1 MYNEW
6 SLWKICCSLHLNV
19 HDWRIQQR
27 ADKWI
32 NKHPS
37 CSKIKSYKWLW
48 RTDADLSVV
57 MGQMKKKNNNN
68 STSLLPNFA
77 NKKDTFWD
85 CPILQKFP
93 LYGWAPGKKVEFLKR
108 IHTNTKFKS
117 LNILPI
123 LTLSITLKC
132 LTRMCKA
139 TFYRHEHYIV
149 VGYRSEVINR
159 MFVYLCCRAQRH
171 SRHRPERRDGP
182 VPPPTPIRT
191 RWARRPRNNW
201 QEKINFF
208 FDHEKI
214 LMNLTEFTLS
224 SWTRSGLGW
233 KTMTLFKKVSGQS
246 PCF

>member
-182 VPPPTPIRT
+182 VPPPHADQNPLGTPAT
-191 RWARRPRNNW
+191 
-201 QEKINFF
+201 K
-208 FDHEKI
+208 
-214 LMNLTEFTLS
+214 
-224 SWTRSGLGW
+224 
-233 KTMTLFKKVSGQS
+233 
-246 PCF
+246 